1 MQQNQSYMP
10 TPPLR
15 DDEAGGIDDYG
26 SSQFG
31 DDAENDTPVSLL
43 IQSKKR
49 KLT

>member
-1 MQQNQSYMP
+1 MQQNQAYMP
-10 TPPLR
+10 TPPLTR
-15 DDEAGGIDDYG
+15 DEAGGPDYG

-31 DDAENDTPVSLL
+31 DDAENDMPVSLL